1 MVRVKPNLQLVVADI
16 SHLSRTGHTEVA
28 EAFYCVVVIDACQSV
43 RDAIFLTRRYRG
55 VLLSRTGHTE
65 GTEACYCVVVID
77 AVNPCEM
84 PFFSHGGIEARVPQH
99 QGHFQFSIF
108 NFAFSAQIKANH

>member
-43 RDAIFLTRRYRG
+43 RDAIFLTRRHRC

-65 GTEACYCVVVID
+65 VAKAFYCVVVID
-77 AVNPCEM
+77 VCQSVRDAIFLTRRYRGAGTPTSRA
-84 PFFSHGGIEARVPQH
+84 FSIL
-99 QGHFQFSIF
+99 HFQ
-108 NFAFSAQIKANH
+108 FSAQIKANH

>member
-43 RDAIFLTRRYRG
+43 RDAIFLAQG
-55 VLLSRTGHTE
+55 NAHLSRTGHTE
-65 GTEACYCVVVID
+65 GTEAFYCVVVID
-77 AVNPCEM
+77 ACRSVRDAI
-84 PFFSHGGIEARVPQH
+84 FLA
-99 QGHFQFSIF
+99 QGIF
-108 NFAFSAQIKANH
+108 NFLRKTRQIIR